1 MEADDVS
8 FDGSQGAV
16 VYPKGLSS
24 KSKIGQAI
32 GSSQMY
38 KKIQEQKEKI

>member
-8 FDGSQGAV
+8 FDGSNVGII
-16 VYPKGLSS
+16 YPKGLSE

-32 GSSQMY
+32 GSSQLYMKVQD
-38 KKIQEQKEKI
+38 KKE